1 MRMAE
6 RVNVELQNGIMAKG
20 GSACSDMAAVS
31 ITTLFG
37 SSQEST
43 GRQAFWCPKKQGGGI
58 RLLTDIRPILLT
70 LSYRFKGNSRL
81 PNQVS

>member
-43 GRQAFWCPKKQGGGI
+43 GRQAFWCRGKQDGGI
-58 RLLTDIRPILLT
+58 HLLTILGDT
-70 LSYRFKGNSRL
+70 LNSL
-81 PNQVS
+81 LSAQM

>member
-1 MRMAE
+1 M
-6 RVNVELQNGIMAKG
+6 
-20 GSACSDMAAVS
+20 VS
-31 ITTLFG
+31 WPKVDQLGLIWLLSVTTLFG

-81 PNQVS
+81 PNQV